1 MLYDNTIAIY
11 VLLDDILQTIAHKE
25 DTRRQVN
32 DAMLMTTALI
42 GSWYFAGNWET
53 ARSYM
58 QTHHC
63 SNMLSKS
70 RFNRRLHAIAHL
82 CEQCFNLL
90 GEVFKQSQFK
100 HSYLLDTFPVAVC
113 HNIRI
118 GRCRLLKQAAYR
130 GKNVSKRQYFYG
142 YKVALLTTQAGLP
155 VEIAFMPG
163 SYSEHSALARLD
175 FDLPKGSVVWQDSGF
190 TDYEFEDFYLQEEQI
205 EFATQ
210 RKKNSLRG
218 DDFATYIAKKQN
230 RKKIETTFSEI
241 TARFAKKIHA
251 VTIEGFQYKV
261 FLTVLAFG
269 ILKYLSL

>member
-11 VLLDDILQTIAHKE
+11 VLLDDILQAIAHKE
-25 DTRRQVN
+25 DKRRKVN

-42 GSWYFAGNWET
+42 SSWYFAGNWES

-63 SNMLSKS
+63 CCMLSKA
-70 RFNRRLHAIAHL
+70 RFNRRLHAIAGL
-82 CEQCFNLL
+82 CEQCFHLL
-90 GEVFKQSQFK
+90 GEIFKQSQFR
-100 HSYLLDTFPVAVC
+100 HSYLLDTFHMALC

-118 GRCRLLKQAAYR
+118 GRSRLLRQEEYR
-130 GKNVSKRQYFYG
+130 GKNVSKGQYFYG
-142 YKVALLTTQAGLP
+142 YKVALLTTQVGLP
-155 VEIAFMPG
+155 VEIAFLPG
-163 SYSEHSALARLD
+163 SYSDQSALSRLD

-190 TDYEFEDFYLQEEQI
+190 TDYEFEDFYLQEQQI

-230 RKKIETTFSEI
+230 RKRIETTFSEI

-261 FLTVLAFG
+261 FLTILAFG
-269 ILKYLSL
+269 ILKYFSL